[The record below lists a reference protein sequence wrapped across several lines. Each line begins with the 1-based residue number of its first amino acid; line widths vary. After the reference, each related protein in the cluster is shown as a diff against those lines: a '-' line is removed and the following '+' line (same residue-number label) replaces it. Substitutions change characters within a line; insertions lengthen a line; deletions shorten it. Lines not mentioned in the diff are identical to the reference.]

1 MVRKRRYPH
10 TGPLGM
16 RAGFL
21 KVPSPAV
28 LPEWEDAN
36 VQPSMTESVSQY
48 LNVGAFRF
56 WFVGQRWEWSDEVAR
71 MHGYEPGA
79 VEPTTKLLLSHKHP
93 DDRAHVQEL
102 LDYALQSEG
111 SFSSRHRFIDTRGN
125 VHDAIVVADRMLNDS
140 GAVLGTEGYY
150 IDLANTFDEAR
161 QEVLDAA
168 LPEVFENRAAI
179 EQAKGVLMYVYR
191 VSADQAFRVLQWRS
205 QETNVKLRA
214 LAKQLLADIATLEAP
229 SSAVQ
234 GQFDHVL
241 LTVHER
247 IPPEPAG

>member
-71 MHGYEPGA
+71 MHGYEPGS
-79 VEPTTKLLLSHKHP
+79 VVPTTEILLSHKQAEH
-93 DDRAHVQEL
+93 RAPVQDLLHGEL
-102 LDYALQSEG
+102 HSKRSL
-111 SFSSRHRFIDTRGN
+111 SSRHRFRATAGN
-125 VHDAIVVADRMLNDS
+125 VHDAIVVADR
-140 GAVLGTEGYY
+140 
-150 IDLANTFDEAR
+150 
-161 QEVLDAA
+161 
-168 LPEVFENRAAI
+168 
-179 EQAKGVLMYVYR
+179 
-191 VSADQAFRVLQWRS
+191 
-205 QETNVKLRA
+205 
-214 LAKQLLADIATLEAP
+214 
-229 SSAVQ
+229 
-234 GQFDHVL
+234 
-241 LTVHER
+241 
-247 IPPEPAG
+247 